1 MAKQVKVVVP
11 GSCNVDLTVFTP
23 LIPRGGETVLGTEFQ
38 MSIGGKGTNQ
48 ATAARRAGATV
59 SMITRIGDDALG
71 AFAGAH
77 YRQEGIDPTFVT
89 VTPHTATG
97 TATILVD
104 ETSGQNRII
113 VASGANAR
121 ITPDDVL
128 AAQAEIAGA
137 DAVILQNE
145 VNPQVSLAAA
155 RLAKSCG
162 CRCILNPA
170 PAVELPAELIACADY
185 ITPNETEAEF
195 YTGIVIQTP
204 DDAIRAGRALLKH
217 GAACAVLTL
226 GAKGAAIVRPGL
238 ERLIPAPHVHPVD
251 TTGAGDCFNGV
262 LAVALSEG
270 LDEVQA
276 VHRACMAA
284 SFAIQRKGAAVSCPT
299 RSEIDTMCA
308 AHPLEA

>member
-23 LIPRGGETVLGTEFQ
+23 LIPRGGETVLGTEFR

-48 ATAARRAGATV
+48 ATAARRAGAAV

-71 AFAGAH
+71 EFARAH
-77 YRQEGIDPTFVT
+77 YQQEAIDRTFVM
-89 VTPHTATG
+89 VTPDTATG

-104 ETSGQNRII
+104 ETNGQNRII
-113 VASGANAR
+113 VASGANAK
-121 ITPDDVL
+121 ITPDDIL
-128 AAQAEIAGA
+128 SAKDEIAGA
-137 DAVILQNE
+137 DAMILQNE
-145 VNPQVSLAAA
+145 VDPQVSLTAA

-170 PAVELPAELIACADY
+170 PALALPEELIASADY

-195 YTGIVIQTP
+195 YTGVVIQTP
-204 DDAIRAGRALLKH
+204 EDAIRAGRELLKL

-226 GAKGAAIVRPGL
+226 GEKGAAIVRPGL
-238 ERLIPAPHVHPVD
+238 ECLIPAPHVQPVD

-262 LAVALSEG
+262 LAVALAEG
-270 LDEVQA
+270 LEEIRA

-284 SFAIQRKGAAVSCPT
+284 SAAVQRKGAAVSCPT
-299 RSEIDTMCA
+299 RSEIDSMRVA
-308 AHPLEA
+308 NPLKE